1 VNTLVTIEGKE
12 AHFGGDARLA
22 ENFLAMVRDGA
33 PSLAPLRT
41 GLQSVYAC
49 LAAKASAE
57 LGQFI
62 DVRQV

>member
-1 VNTLVTIEGKE
+1 
-12 AHFGGDARLA
+12 
-22 ENFLAMVRDGA
+22 MVRDGA

-62 DVRQV
+62 DVRQVIPLGAKATHYSLCPSLPTKNP